1 MSLWKKLMGRRTADA
16 ALRAERAQTETVSER
31 RFAAEGVEGRA
42 ADELVEEQLG
52 GVDPNRLVDDE
63 FKP

>member
-1 MSLWKKLMGRRTADA
+1 MSFWKKLMGRRDAGADRRSEDA
-16 ALRAERAQTETVSER
+16 QVETPSERA
-31 RFAAEGVEGRA
+31 FAAEGVEGLA
-42 ADELVEEQLG
+42 ADELVEERLG

>member
-1 MSLWKKLMGRRTADA
+1 MSFWKKLLGRSASA
-16 ALRAERAQTETVSER
+16 AEIQAEGTETPSER
-31 RFAAEGVEGRA
+31 RIATEGVEGRA

-52 GVDPNRLVDDE
+52 GIDPNRLVDDE

>member
-1 MSLWKKLMGRRTADA
+1 MSFWKKLMGRRDA
-16 ALRAERAQTETVSER
+16 AAEHRAAEAATETPSER
-31 RFAAEGVEGRA
+31 RLTGEGVEGRA